1 MDSLMRVKLAVSRD
15 EVTSSDLSQA
25 VKVLESGK
33 SMVWL
38 GSANLFYTIALKK
51 FMPVKQS
58 CLLTCLLVWMT

>member
-38 GSANLFYTIALKK
+38 GSTNLVYSIALKRS
-51 FMPVKQS
+51 S
-58 CLLTCLLVWMT
+58 CQ

>member
-15 EVTSSDLSQA
+15 EVTSSYLSKA

-33 SMVWL
+33 PMVWL
-38 GSANLFYTIALKK
+38 GSANLVYSIAFKRK

-58 CLLTCLLVWMT
+58 CLLTCLLV